1 MDKEEI
7 SEILDVKFELL
18 TTIQGSCDDVD
29 IIEKDRE
36 KLLNQTTEE
45 LTALIIKWLE
55 SKRKQ
60 VRYEN
65 VKREMGLD
73 GVIIEREKHITYNK
87 EEEACNQLITELKG
101 ELR

>member
-7 SEILDVKFELL
+7 AKILSKYIWFEPIEHVDVNDEQNDKNTKELID
-18 TTIQGSCDDVD
+18 TATSS
-29 IIEKDRE
+29 
-36 KLLNQTTEE
+36 

-60 VRYEN
+60 VRYED

-87 EEEACNQLITELKG
+87 EEEACNQLITELIG
-101 ELR
+101 EVR

>member
-1 MDKEEI
+1 MDKVMKADI
-7 SEILDVKFELL
+7 KRILRNSDMFKVALDEAGEDWCDVKE
-18 TTIQGSCDDVD
+18 TTSSI
-29 IIEKDRE
+29 
-36 KLLNQTTEE
+36 
-45 LTALIIKWLE
+45 TALIIKWLE

-87 EEEACNQLITELKG
+87 EEEAVNQLITELIG